1 MTLRPREHVK
11 NIDYL
16 FANLI
21 LHFVSIRVNGLFGS
35 RSKILHEFH
44 HHQFHLFSSS
54 FCSSVFLFLRM
65 LCFENWFLIAY
76 ANLEHDWRY
85 STCTAANC
93 VIHVWCSSLHGAAH
107 LVHHFLFAACRFVIE
122 NDFCGLN
129 EGSISIAWRFRNIPM
144 FLSFRGVY
152 QTDKW
157 IRTEKIGALLKHISG
172 AYICH
177 HHYFLLLLLFHFNDS
192 IKKYTNWKSNRF

>member
-1 MTLRPREHVK
+1 MVYSAHDLKYCTNFIIINSIFFLLLSVRVFFFFCGCFASKTDFSLHMQIWSTIDAIQHVQP
-11 NIDYL
+11 
-16 FANLI
+16 
-21 LHFVSIRVNGLFGS
+21 V
-35 RSKILHEFH
+35 
-44 HHQFHLFSSS
+44 
-54 FCSSVFLFLRM
+54 
-65 LCFENWFLIAY
+65 
-76 ANLEHDWRY
+76 
-85 STCTAANC
+85 NC
-93 VIHVWCSSLHGAAH
+93 VIHVWCSSLNGAAH